1 MIENDIKQ
9 TEIDINTVRKTL
21 YLSKSMMT
29 KLNIIAS
36 NSNLKTTDLIK
47 FVLSE
52 YINNKE
58 RED

>member
-1 MIENDIKQ
+1 MIETDIKQ

-21 YLSKSMMT
+21 YLSKPMMT

>member
-1 MIENDIKQ
+1 MIETDIKQ

-21 YLSKSMMT
+21 YLSKPMMT

-58 RED
+58 REN